1 MIFIWFW
8 DGLSH
13 TVCYCDV
20 LFVFIATWPWWWWS
34 MIVVD
39 CWWACWMMWK
49 KRKSNNIITTSASTF
64 FSRTV
69 ISMLF
74 KSTNIAVVLAAFL
87 PGSFAFVPSNR
98 PYHATA
104 RKSSLSMSSALI
116 VQNKGGGHGELGK
129 IPLRWYFCRLWD
141 VVEYHVLISHKKN

>member
-1 MIFIWFW
+1 
-8 DGLSH
+8 
-13 TVCYCDV
+13 
-20 LFVFIATWPWWWWS
+20 

-39 CWWACWMMWK
+39 LLMSLITDNAK
-49 KRKSNNIITTSASTF
+49 EERKTINTTSPSTF
-64 FSRTV
+64 FSGTV

-129 IPLRWYFCRLWD
+129 TPLGYYFCRL
-141 VVEYHVLISHKKN
+141 